1 MEAKPVSNKFNFRSI
16 LAVLVLLFA
25 TLFLLNRT
33 ATVPVSASGGLV
45 SVTVELRGDPGAVYK
60 AKAQKAG
67 QTISNDALQ
76 AYRDQLKAAQD
87 QFIKDAQN
95 AGVNAQIAS
104 VAVPDFNGNTAATVQ
119 YRYTLVYNGVNLHI
133 PESAIPTIQS
143 LPEVKAVHMNHSLHI
158 ALNSAVPYIHAP
170 QVYGKHEDLT
180 QFDTIQGDGYEG
192 QGMYLAVLDTG
203 VDWTNPMFGGDPT
216 PPRLGVAPPTAAVN
230 TNQTVVYYL
239 PLSAG
244 ELDDVGHG

>member
-1 MEAKPVSNKFNFRSI
+1 MSNKFNFRSI

-25 TLFLLNRT
+25 TVFLLNRT

-170 QVYGKHEDLT
+170 QVYGKHE
-180 QFDTIQGDGYEG
+180 E
-192 QGMYLAVLDTG
+192 
-203 VDWTNPMFGGDPT
+203 
-216 PPRLGVAPPTAAVN
+216 APLKET
-230 TNQTVVYYL
+230 
-239 PLSAG
+239 
-244 ELDDVGHG
+244 DDCIYGPSVKWR